1 MKNTAAIFAVY
12 LYLVLFLVIIQTVK
26 KSESSQTTVPTSQTV
41 QTTASKRQT
50 TEPLTEKEAES
61 EKTTTETTVQSNR
74 TKTAP
79 NLTTEEDTTAAQT
92 STVAFF
98 YDDGEPVYITPE
110 EYYTICGIVM
120 NEAGAYYGSYEGRVA
135 VAQCIRNQ
143 IIREKKLG
151 HAYDIETIRATY
163 GLHYTKKPSDEV
175 RRAVTDVFY
184 NHIVVTTEPI
194 IAWCATGSASAWHSQ
209 QIEVC
214 SYGGNTFYKIKERSE

>member
-1 MKNTAAIFAVY
+1 MKNKTAIFVAFM
-12 LYLVLFLVIIQTVK
+12 FLALCLAIIQAGENNK
-26 KSESSQTTVPTSQTV
+26 ASQTTVPTSQTL

-50 TEPLTEKEAES
+50 TESLTEKESES
-61 EKTTTETTVQSNR
+61 EETTTETTVQANR
-74 TKTAP
+74 TETAP
-79 NLTTEEDTTAAQT
+79 NLTTETDTTAAQT

-135 VAQCIRNQ
+135 VAQCIQNQ

-175 RRAVTDVFY
+175 RRAVTDVFF
-184 NHIVVTTEPI
+184 NHIVATTEPI
-194 IAWCATGSASAWHSQ
+194 IAWCATGSASAWHASQ
-209 QIEVC
+209 VSVC
-214 SYGGNTFYKIKERSE
+214 SYGGNTFYKIKE

>member
-1 MKNTAAIFAVY
+1 MKNKAAIFV
-12 LYLVLFLVIIQTVK
+12 VFMFLALCLAIIQTGENNK
-26 KSESSQTTVPTSQTV
+26 ASQTTVPTSQTL

-50 TEPLTEKEAES
+50 TEPLTEKETES
-61 EKTTTETTVQSNR
+61 EETTTETTVQANR
-74 TKTAP
+74 TETAP
-79 NLTTEEDTTAAQT
+79 NLTTEADTTAAQS

-110 EYYTICGIVM
+110 EYYTISGIVM

-194 IAWCATGSASAWHSQ
+194 IAWCATGSASAWHASQ
-209 QIEVC
+209 VSVC
-214 SYGGNTFYKIKERSE
+214 SYGGNTFYKIKERAE

>member
-1 MKNTAAIFAVY
+1 MNNKAAIFVI
-12 LYLVLFLVIIQTVK
+12 FLWLALCLAIIQTG
-26 KSESSQTTVPTSQTV
+26 PTSQTV

-50 TEPLTEKEAES
+50 TESLTEKETES
-61 EKTTTETTVQSNR
+61 EETTTETTVQVNR
-74 TKTAP
+74 TETAP
-79 NLTTEEDTTAAQT
+79 NLTTEADTTATQS

-98 YDDGEPVYITPE
+98 YDDGEPVYISPE

-120 NEAGAYYGSYEGRVA
+120 NEAGAYYGSYEDRVA

-163 GLHYTKKPSDEV
+163 GLHYTKKPSNEV

-194 IAWCATGSASAWHSQ
+194 IAWCAGGSSWHNQ
-209 QIEVC
+209 QIKVC
-214 SYGGNTFYKIKERSE
+214 SFDGNDFYKLREKDW